1 MADIEVPV
9 FIVGGSLVGLSTA
22 LLLGYHGVR
31 SLTVEYH
38 RGTAIHPRAAQTSQ
52 RTMEILRQVGLEQTV
67 RRKSEEQFV
76 QDGGVLAVETLVG
89 GPIAHYIADLNEGV
103 RDVSPTVRV
112 FLSQDALEPQLRK
125 RAEELGAELRFAT
138 EMVSFEQDTHGVR
151 AVIRER
157 DSGETHTVRAQY
169 MVAADGAH
177 SRVRERLGIRML
189 GHGTFANCI
198 TIYFRA
204 HLAPLIEGH
213 KWAVVYALNRQLRG
227 FFRFEKPFEKTFLA
241 INTVGDPENPATDV
255 SKGLTAQRSLELVR
269 AALGTDS
276 IPITIENVMHWEAA
290 ADTAEVLQ
298 DGRIFLAGDAA
309 HIMPPNG
316 GFGGNVGVQDAHN
329 LAWKLAL
336 VLRGCAGPGLLSTY
350 GPERR
355 PAGAFTVEQA
365 YSRYVLRT
373 APNMSRDGLQPVAP
387 DLNIEMGYIYHSD
400 AIVLE
405 DGDDEGVHGNPRESN
420 GRPGTRAPH
429 VWLQRW
435 GEQISTLDLFG
446 RNFTLLA
453 GPEGNAWIEAAR
465 DGAKPLGVEL
475 DVHEIGENGLTDP
488 SGRFPAAY
496 GITAGGAVLVRPDG
510 FVAWRAKTGDNSST
524 ERIKSVLATV
534 LGRASQV
541 GSALRNPGSSSRALR
556 NLGALRSRGVL
567 FPGDGRINRKVREEG
582 PPRAQRLAE
591 LARLLRLTQ
600 PFHP

>member
-22 LLLGYHGVR
+22 LLLGYHGVP

-52 RTMEILRQVGLEQTV
+52 RTMEILRQVGLEEIV

-89 GPIAHYIADLNEGV
+89 GPIAHYIADLNQGV

-138 EMVSFEQDTHGVR
+138 EMVSFEQDTHGVS

-157 DSGETHTVRAQY
+157 DSGKTQTVRAQY

-189 GHGTFANCI
+189 GHGTFAHCI

-204 HLAPLIEGH
+204 HLAPFIEGH

-241 INTVGDPENPATDV
+241 INTIGDPENPVTDV
-255 SKGLTAQRSLELVR
+255 STGLTEQRSLELVR

-276 IPITIENVMHWEAA
+276 IPIAIENVMRWEAA
-290 ADTAEVLQ
+290 ADTAEVFQ
-298 DGRIFLAGDAA
+298 NGRVFLAGDAV
-309 HIMPPNG
+309 HVMPPNG

-329 LAWKLAL
+329 LAWKLAF
-336 VLRGCAGPGLLSTY
+336 VLKGFAGPELLSTY

-387 DLNIEMGYIYHSD
+387 DLNIEMGYIYHSGAVIAED
-400 AIVLE
+400 APE
-405 DGDDEGVHGNPRESN
+405 DPNDRRVHENPRESKAC
-420 GRPGTRAPH
+420 PGTRAPH
-429 VWLQRW
+429 VWLQRR
-435 GEQISTLDLFG
+435 GEQVSTLDLFG
-446 RNFTLLA
+446 RNFSLLA
-453 GPEGNAWIEAAR
+453 GPEGNAWTEAAR
-465 DGAKPLGVEL
+465 DRATPLGIEL
-475 DVHEIGENGLTDP
+475 DVHRIGENGLTDP
-488 SGRFPAAY
+488 SGGFPAAY
-496 GITAGGAVLVRPDG
+496 GITAAGAVLVRPDG
-510 FVAWRAKTGDNSST
+510 FVAWRAKTGDGASPEQIGSA
-524 ERIKSVLATV
+524 LATV
-534 LGRASQV
+534 LCRA
-541 GSALRNPGSSSRALR
+541 G
-556 NLGALRSRGVL
+556 
-567 FPGDGRINRKVREEG
+567 
-582 PPRAQRLAE
+582 
-591 LARLLRLTQ
+591 
-600 PFHP
+600 